1 MTKSEHNNKRLL
13 KNTFFLYA
21 RTLFTM
27 FVALY
32 TSRIVLQVLGASDYG
47 IYGVVASFVSTFS
60 VVRSNLNV
68 ASNRFLS
75 CEIGKTD
82 GNIKEVFSTILTIHV
97 LAALVIFVL
106 IELIGCYYVF
116 NWLNVPEDR
125 ITAAF
130 WTFQFSTIGFFVIL
144 ITIPYTASI
153 ISNEKMDC
161 FAYIGILEAVMKL
174 IICFLISET
183 TSDKLIIYSFLYFLN
198 LIIITVIEI
207 TYCLKKLPETRTLF
221 LLNKSYLN
229 SFSKFLGWN
238 GIGSLSV
245 MLREQG
251 IALLYNYF
259 FGPVI
264 NAAKSLTTQIQQA
277 VSSFSGSFITALNPQ
292 ITKLCAAKE
301 YKEMDILVHRGA
313 RLSYYLMLFF
323 SLPVIININEIL
335 SIWLGKVP
343 DYTPSFVQ
351 LSLIFFTLKSL
362 QATLTVAILAS
373 GQVRKYNLYWGGFN
387 LLIFPLSLILFYVGC
402 NPNTSFIICII
413 VTLLVQFSTFNI
425 YSNIFNISYKTY
437 ITEVLIK
444 IIIVTIL
451 SIIPPIILYC
461 IMSKCLINTI
471 FNILL
476 TLCSVIISIYFG
488 GVTKYERNRILSIIK
503 DKIKCNN

>member
-1 MTKSEHNNKRLL
+1 MTRLEQNNKRLL
-13 KNTFFLYA
+13 KNTFFLYG

-60 VVRSNLNV
+60 VVRTNLNV

-75 CEIGKTD
+75 CEMGKTD
-82 GNIKEVFSTILTIHV
+82 GNVKKVFSTILTIHV
-97 LAALVIFVL
+97 LSALVIFVL
-106 IELIGCYYVF
+106 LELIGSYYVF

-125 ITAAF
+125 LTAAF

-144 ITIPYTASI
+144 VTIPYTASI

-161 FAYIGILEAVMKL
+161 FAYIGILEAIMKL
-174 IICFLISET
+174 IICYMISEA
-183 TSDKLIIYSFLYFLN
+183 TSDKLIVYSILYLMT
-198 LIIITVIEI
+198 LIIVTGIEI
-207 TYCLKKLPETRTLF
+207 IYCLRKLPETRTLF
-221 LLNKSYLN
+221 LLNKFYLN
-229 SFSKFLGWN
+229 SFGKFLGWN

-251 IALLYNYF
+251 VALLYNYF

-277 VSSFSGSFITALNPQ
+277 ISSFSGSFITALNPQ

-301 YKEMDILVHRGA
+301 YKEMDTLVHRGA

-323 SLPVIININEIL
+323 SLPVIINIDEIL

-343 DYTPSFVQ
+343 DYTSSFVR
-351 LSLIFFTLKSL
+351 LSLIFFTLKTL

-373 GQVRKYNLYWGGFN
+373 GQVKKYNLYWGGLN
-387 LLIFPLSLILFYVGC
+387 LLIFPVSLILFYLGC
-402 NPNTSFIICII
+402 NPNASFIVCII
-413 VTLLVQFSTFNI
+413 VTLLVQLATFSI
-425 YSNIFNISYKTY
+425 YKNIFCIEY
-437 ITEVLIK
+437 IIYIREVILK
-444 IIIVTIL
+444 IVMVTIS
-451 SIIPPIILYC
+451 SIVLPVLFYC

-471 FNILL
+471 LNLLL
-476 TLCSVIISIYFG
+476 TFFCVIISIYFF
-488 GVTKYERNRILSIIK
+488 GVTKHEREKILFLLI
-503 DKIKCNN
+503 DKIKK